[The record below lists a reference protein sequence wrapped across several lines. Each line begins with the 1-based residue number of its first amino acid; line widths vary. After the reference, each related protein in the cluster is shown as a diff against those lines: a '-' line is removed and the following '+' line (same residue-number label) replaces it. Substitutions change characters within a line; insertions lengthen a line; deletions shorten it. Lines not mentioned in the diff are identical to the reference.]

1 MNDLIIPLNI
11 NSKEPLYEQIYQYI
25 KEEIKNGSLPFHGRL
40 PSTRALAKHMQVS
53 RSTIDMAYAQLT
65 AEGYLEAVPYKGY
78 FVAQIDELFLSKK
91 QQGKIEKKPETEQEA
106 CLYDFSPRGIDLQS
120 FPYNIWRKLTKNTL
134 IDNNKELFELGD
146 PRGDNTLREI
156 ICQYLHQARGVN
168 CSPEQI
174 IIGAGN
180 EYLLMRLSQLLP
192 NSCQIAMENPT
203 YRQAYRILK
212 GLGHKIVPISMDEYG
227 MDINQLEKSNAL
239 VSYVMPSHQFPLG
252 IVMPIKRR
260 MELLA
265 WAEEEERYIIEDDYD
280 SEFRYRGKPIPSLQ
294 GVDTKDRVIYIGT
307 FSKSIAPAIRLS
319 YMVLP
324 NSLLKQYKQF
334 NYYSSTVSRIDQNIM
349 ESFIRDGHFERH
361 LNRMRAIYKAKHD
374 TILGELKEWKKF
386 SISGE
391 NAGLHLLLQEKG
403 GRSERELVELA
414 KKKEVRVYGLSE
426 YYITNVE
433 KEHKTIIL
441 GYANMAEEEIK
452 EGVRRLKEAWK

>member
-1 MNDLIIPLNI
+1 M
-11 NSKEPLYEQIYQYI
+11 
-25 KEEIKNGSLPFHGRL
+25 
-40 PSTRALAKHMQVS
+40 
-53 RSTIDMAYAQLT
+53 
-65 AEGYLEAVPYKGY
+65 
-78 FVAQIDELFLSKK
+78 
-91 QQGKIEKKPETEQEA
+91 
-106 CLYDFSPRGIDLQS
+106 
-120 FPYNIWRKLTKNTL
+120 
-134 IDNNKELFELGD
+134 GD

-227 MDINQLEKSNAL
+227 MDINQLKESNAL

-265 WAEEEERYIIEDDYD
+265 WAGEEERYIIEDDYD

-349 ESFIRDGHFERH
+349 ECFIRDGHFERH

-403 GRSERELVELA
+403 GRSERELIELA

-426 YYITNVE
+426 YYITNIE

-441 GYANMAEEEIK
+441 GYANMAEAEIK